1 MIPLTNAAADVRYRR
16 RFGTPMVDAARTLR
30 TAERYLL
37 QPPLAGHFGNAVVS
51 LCDISRKGAR
61 FTHGHS
67 LEMGHKS
74 VLRLALDGRAAPL
87 QLEAVVVWTQTDPIA
102 PSRFVSGV
110 RTYGAA
116 EAIEAMLEHLQ
127 KARRTTRIEELRASD
142 RFAMQQPL
150 EARFDGARVAI
161 ENVSV
166 RGARIVTTGPIAAGA
181 RGTLAFLGIDVPAQV
196 AWCAVKSLDPT
207 THRAG
212 LAIAEKLDAM
222 RLAIGQLCESG
233 QASLDTQSLALK
245 LKIIRAR
252 ARQLAPT
259 YRVVDATDVP
269 AEQYLLVQGVR
280 EELRLNPEEAM
291 HWYRRA
297 RLTIN
302 DPATRRAAPSIAD
315 HPDALAVWE
324 YLDRSID
331 PSVIGRTFR
340 IQS

>member
-1 MIPLTNAAADVRYRR
+1 
-16 RFGTPMVDAARTLR
+16 MVDAARTLR

-37 QPPLAGHFGNAVVS
+37 QPPLPAHFGSAAVS
-51 LCDISRKGAR
+51 LCDISVKGAR

-67 LEMGHKS
+67 LEMGQKS
-74 VLRLALDGRAAPL
+74 VLRLVLDGRPAPL
-87 QLEAVVVWTQTDPIA
+87 QLEAVVVWTQVDPVA

-110 RTYGAA
+110 RTYGDA
-116 EAIEAMLEHLQ
+116 ETIAGMLAQLQ
-127 KARRTTRIEELRASD
+127 KAKRTTRIEELRGSD
-142 RFAMQQPL
+142 RFAMPQPL
-150 EARFDGARVAI
+150 EGRFDGARVAI
-161 ENVSV
+161 ENLSV
-166 RGARIVTTGPIAAGA
+166 RGARIVTSGAIAAGA
-181 RGTLAFLGIDVPAQV
+181 RATLAFMDVVVPAQV

-212 LAIAEKLDAM
+212 LAISEKAEQM

-233 QASLDTQSLALK
+233 AASLDTQSLALK

-259 YRVVDATDVP
+259 YRVMEAVDVP

-302 DPATRRAAPSIAD
+302 DPATRRAAPTIAD

-340 IQS
+340 IR